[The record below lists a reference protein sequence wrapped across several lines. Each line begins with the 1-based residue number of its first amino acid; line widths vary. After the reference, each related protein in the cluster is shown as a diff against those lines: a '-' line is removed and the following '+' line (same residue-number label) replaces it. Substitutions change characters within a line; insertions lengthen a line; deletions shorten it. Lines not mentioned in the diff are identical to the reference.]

1 MEKLPTLAPP
11 CTGGETNARNRINV
25 SMSRILPLCK
35 GELEGVVKALAL
47 CNWNLKSKMDCRE
60 GV

>member
-1 MEKLPTLAPP
+1 MKKLPPLAPP

-35 GELEGVVKALAL
+35 GEPERVVEKVKDK
-47 CNWNLKSKMDCRE
+47 N
-60 GV
+60 

>member
-1 MEKLPTLAPP
+1 MEKLPPLAPP
-11 CTGGETNARNRINV
+11 CTGGGCATLLYCNAF
-25 SMSRILPLCK
+25 SRLFLPLCK

-47 CNWNLKSKMDCRE
+47 CNWNLKSKMNCRE